1 MSERSLLEKKHYLL
15 REMLHEN
22 LDKKHAMEIN
32 IRQQLEELKTV
43 EIRLGKMQV
52 AQDNASTAMACAS
65 WNSGERDQ

>member
-1 MSERSLLEKKHYLL
+1 MSKRSLLEKKHHLL

-32 IRQQLEELKTV
+32 IRQQLEELKIL

-52 AQDNASTAMACAS
+52 AQDECVHSN
-65 WNSGERDQ
+65 GLRKLE